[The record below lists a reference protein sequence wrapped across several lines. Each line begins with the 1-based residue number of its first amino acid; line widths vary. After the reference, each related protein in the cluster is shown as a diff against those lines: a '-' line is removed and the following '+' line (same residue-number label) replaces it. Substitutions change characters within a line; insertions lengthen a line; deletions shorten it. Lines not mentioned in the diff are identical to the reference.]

1 MEVDLDIMLYGEL
14 VAELQLLPT
23 DRIDSMWPEG
33 EGDAVTKGLE
43 GLVVLVATLTIKGC
57 TLRSPLVEERIGE
70 VGT

>member
-1 MEVDLDIMLYGEL
+1 MLYGEL
-14 VAELQLLPT
+14 VAELQLLTT
-23 DRIDSMWPEG
+23 DRIDSVRPEG

>member
-1 MEVDLDIMLYGEL
+1 MLYSEL

-23 DRIDSMWPEG
+23 DRIDSVRPES

-43 GLVVLVATLTIKGC
+43 GLVVLVATLAVKGC
-57 TLRSPLVEERIGE
+57 TLCPSLVEERIGE